1 MTVPQVDT
9 LIIGQGLAGSILA
22 FQLIARGQRVLV
34 IDNDHQGSA
43 SQVAAG
49 IINPITGHRLNLTE
63 GFVDYYAC
71 ATAFYAEL
79 ESTLRVSLIKQ
90 VEQVRLLKNPG
101 QASYFSK
108 RLEQDAYADFLETNT
123 ATTLFKEQPYG
134 SAKIKQTS
142 IVNTS
147 ELLAALKRWLIE
159 QNAHLNTHVDY
170 DELHFNSSGVSYR
183 EFSASRVIFC
193 EGYQAIN
200 NPWLKDLPFKL
211 AKGEILTIEKPK
223 EKLREEPGEQLRAKQ
238 GEKQG
243 EEQTQMLSWGNW
255 LIPYGDNCAKLGSN
269 YAWQDT
275 DLTPSHSVREKLL
288 NSLEEQTGLKPTVL
302 NHQVGIRPTTTHRH
316 AFVGGISKQ
325 AGAYCF
331 NGFGSKGCL
340 TIPAHSQLLCDHL
353 INNTQLP
360 EELNKWL

>member
-22 FQLIARGQRVLV
+22 FQLIAQGQRVLV
-34 IDNDHQGSA
+34 IDNEHKGSA

-63 GFVDYYAC
+63 GFVDYYTY
-71 ATAFYAEL
+71 ATTFYTEL
-79 ESTLRVSLIKQ
+79 ESTLGVRLVTPID
-90 VEQVRLLKNPG
+90 QVRLLKNPG

-108 RLEQDAYADFLETNT
+108 RLEQASYADFLEKNT
-123 ATTLFKEQPYG
+123 AATLLKKQEYG

-142 IVNTS
+142 IVDTPK
-147 ELLAALKRWLIE
+147 LLAEIKHWLLA
-159 QNAHLNTHVDY
+159 QNAYFNTRVDY
-170 DELHFNSSGVSYR
+170 SKLHLDSTGVRYQ
-183 EFSASRVIFC
+183 EFSATRVIFC

-211 AKGEILTIEKPK
+211 AKGEILTIEQPK
-223 EKLREEPGEQLRAKQ
+223 ESLNKESKH
-238 GEKQG
+238 
-243 EEQTQMLSWGNW
+243 MLSWGNW

-275 DLTPSHSVREKLL
+275 DLTPSEAVREKLL
-288 NSLEEQTGLKPTVL
+288 NSLEDQTGLRPMVV
-302 NHQVGIRPTTTHRH
+302 NHQVGVRPTTTHRH
-316 AFVGGISKQ
+316 AFVGSISKQ
-325 AGAYCF
+325 INAYCF

-340 TIPAHSQLLCDHL
+340 TIPTHSQLLCDHL
-353 INNTQLP
+353 LSNTQLP

>member
-9 LIIGQGLAGSILA
+9 LIIGQGLAGSMLA

-34 IDNDHQGSA
+34 IDNDYQGSA

-63 GFVDYYAC
+63 GFVDYYTC
-71 ATAFYAEL
+71 ATAFYAQL
-79 ESTLRVSLIKQ
+79 ESTLGVSLIKQ

-108 RLEQDAYADFLETNT
+108 RLEQTAYDDFLEANT
-123 ATTLFKEQPYG
+123 AATLFKQQQYG
-134 SAKIKQTS
+134 CAKVKQTS
-142 IVNTS
+142 IVNTA
-147 ELLAALKRWLIE
+147 ELLAAVKRWLLE
-159 QNAHLNTHVDY
+159 QNAYLNKSINY
-170 DELHFNSSGVSYR
+170 SKLHFDSTGVNYE
-183 EFSASRVIFC
+183 EFSATRVVFC

-223 EKLREEPGEQLRAKQ
+223 EKLTDELEEAAQQQSSASK
-238 GEKQG
+238 
-243 EEQTQMLSWGNW
+243 QMLSWGNW
-255 LIPYGDNCAKLGSN
+255 LVPYGDNCAKLGSN

-275 DLTPSHSVREKLL
+275 DLTPSSSVREKLL
-288 NSLEEQTGLKPTVL
+288 NSLEEQTGLRPTVL
-302 NHQVGIRPTTTHRH
+302 NHQVGVRPTTTHRH
-316 AFVGGISKQ
+316 AFVGGISNQ
-325 AGAYCF
+325 VGAFCF

-340 TIPAHSQLLCDHL
+340 TIPAHSRLLCDHL
-353 INNTQLP
+353 LNNTPLP
-360 EELNKWL
+360 EELSKWL